1 MLSEKNIKRVKKVV
15 IGIIVVLILW
25 FLVVSPYMSF
35 KKNEKIVR
43 EAGKRYYE
51 INAGQLPT
59 GEKIKTVGLQKLYE
73 KDFIGDD
80 LRSGYMNQACDS
92 KASWVKVRKEK
103 GEYQY
108 YVYLK
113 CGIFSSKVDHKGPE
127 IRLKGEEEIILHKG
141 EEYKEPGIESVVDN
155 QDGKMNIKDVE
166 IDNRGLNTSKVGVYE
181 VRYRIKDS
189 FNNLT
194 EKIRTVR
201 VIETINHIIEKDTKK
216 KKVYRGSQTN
226 NYVKIDGILFQIVG
240 ENEDGSVKLVSSEN
254 ISAVDYEGVEKWLN
268 EYFYEKLS
276 ESAKKIIVKSKYCEE
291 EVEKPEEYSKC
302 GEYSKKKNV
311 GLLSVIDVK
320 NSKGEDGSYSINSAH
335 STMLGNRKGTKVIAF
350 NSSKYITY
358 SKSEN
363 IGVRPVISIRK
374 ESDVVGG
381 DGTIGDP
388 YIIKGNKKTLKVGS
402 KVSEARTGEYI
413 RYSGYT
419 FRVIGKEKD
428 GTTKVI
434 MDGIVN
440 LEGDKY
446 HVRFSDTSSITYN
459 PNKKGNIGYHVV
471 NDIPDYLSTKY
482 FSKQTIPIDNY
493 INQIRYQ
500 QKSNKD
506 EYSVKLL
513 IPSMYDLFSTTLDE
527 YYWYRDYSSNAKDYC
542 YMDWGRGIRCK
553 KYNYND
559 LNGIRLVSYFDS
571 NVKVKSGS
579 GNLDSPYQIT
589 K

>member
-1 MLSEKNIKRVKKVV
+1 MKLDEKNIKRVKKVV

-59 GEKIKTVGLQKLYE
+59 GEKIKTVGLQRLYE

-141 EEYKEPGIESVVDN
+141 EKYKEPGIESVVDN

-335 STMLGNRKGTKVIAF
+335 STMLGNKEGTKVIAF

-434 MDGIVN
+434 MDGVLQN
-440 LEGDKY
+440 SVLPFNENGEA
-446 HVRFSDTSSITYN
+446 SSYN
-459 PNKKGNIGYHVV
+459 MDNKSNIGYKINSDLSKYISSKSFVKKTFNRSIYNNSVQYQSKPTDSKYQTKLTLPSIYDLYSASNSVDSWFIEYSKKNKENYQYLQVLGVV
-471 NDIPDYLSTKY
+471 HK
-482 FSKQTIPIDNY
+482 
-493 INQIRYQ
+493 
-500 QKSNKD
+500 NKD
-506 EYSVKLL
+506 TVSEAGV
-513 IPSMYDLFSTTLDE
+513 
-527 YYWYRDYSSNAKDYC
+527 
-542 YMDWGRGIRCK
+542 
-553 KYNYND
+553 
-559 LNGIRLVSYFDS
+559 RLVGYLDS
-571 NVKVKSGS
+571 NMKIKKGKGTLENSYSIVK
-579 GNLDSPYQIT
+579 
-589 K
+589 

>member
-1 MLSEKNIKRVKKVV
+1 MKLDEKNIKRVKKVV

-434 MDGIVN
+434 MDGVLQN
-440 LEGDKY
+440 SVLPFNENGEA
-446 HVRFSDTSSITYN
+446 SSYN
-459 PNKKGNIGYHVV
+459 MDNKSNIGYKINSDLSKYISSKSFVKKTFNRSIYNNSVQYQSKPTDSKYQTKLTLPSIYDLYSASNSVDSWFIEYSKKNKENYQYLQVLGVV
-471 NDIPDYLSTKY
+471 HK
-482 FSKQTIPIDNY
+482 
-493 INQIRYQ
+493 
-500 QKSNKD
+500 NKD
-506 EYSVKLL
+506 TVSEAGV
-513 IPSMYDLFSTTLDE
+513 
-527 YYWYRDYSSNAKDYC
+527 
-542 YMDWGRGIRCK
+542 
-553 KYNYND
+553 
-559 LNGIRLVSYFDS
+559 RLVGYLDS
-571 NVKVKSGS
+571 NMKIKKGKGTLENSYSIVK
-579 GNLDSPYQIT
+579 
-589 K
+589 

>member
-15 IGIIVVLILW
+15 IGVIVVLILW

-141 EEYKEPGIESVVDN
+141 EKYKEPGIESVVDN

-166 IDNRGLNTSKVGVYE
+166 IDNKGLNTNKVGVYE

-302 GEYSKKKNV
+302 GEYSKRKNV

-335 STMLGNRKGTKVIAF
+335 STMLGNKEGTKVIAF

-434 MDGIVN
+434 MDGVLQN
-440 LEGDKY
+440 SVLPFNENGEA
-446 HVRFSDTSSITYN
+446 SSYN
-459 PNKKGNIGYHVV
+459 MDNKSNIGYKINSDLSKYISSKSFVKKTFNRSIYNNSVQYQSKPTDSKYQTKLTLPSIYDLYSASNSVDSWFIEYSKKNKENYQYLQVLGVV
-471 NDIPDYLSTKY
+471 HK
-482 FSKQTIPIDNY
+482 
-493 INQIRYQ
+493 
-500 QKSNKD
+500 NKD
-506 EYSVKLL
+506 TVSEAGV
-513 IPSMYDLFSTTLDE
+513 
-527 YYWYRDYSSNAKDYC
+527 
-542 YMDWGRGIRCK
+542 
-553 KYNYND
+553 
-559 LNGIRLVSYFDS
+559 RLVGYLDS
-571 NVKVKSGS
+571 NMKIKKGKGTLENSYSIVK
-579 GNLDSPYQIT
+579 
-589 K
+589 

>member
-1 MLSEKNIKRVKKVV
+1 MKLDEKNIKRVKKVV

-335 STMLGNRKGTKVIAF
+335 STMLGNKEGTKVIAF

-434 MDGIVN
+434 MDGVLQN
-440 LEGDKY
+440 SVLPFNENGEA
-446 HVRFSDTSSITYN
+446 SSYN
-459 PNKKGNIGYHVV
+459 MDNKSNIGYKINSDLSKYISSKSFVKKTFNRSIYNNSVQYQSKPTDSKYQTKLTLPSIYDLYSASNSVDSWFIEYSKKNKENYQYLQVLGVV
-471 NDIPDYLSTKY
+471 HK
-482 FSKQTIPIDNY
+482 
-493 INQIRYQ
+493 
-500 QKSNKD
+500 NKD
-506 EYSVKLL
+506 TVSEAGV
-513 IPSMYDLFSTTLDE
+513 
-527 YYWYRDYSSNAKDYC
+527 
-542 YMDWGRGIRCK
+542 
-553 KYNYND
+553 
-559 LNGIRLVSYFDS
+559 RLVGYLDS
-571 NVKVKSGS
+571 NMKIKKGKGTLENSYSIVK
-579 GNLDSPYQIT
+579 
-589 K
+589 

>member
-1 MLSEKNIKRVKKVV
+1 MKLDEKNIKRVKKVV

-141 EEYKEPGIESVVDN
+141 EKYKEPGIESVVDN

-166 IDNRGLNTSKVGVYE
+166 IDNKGLNTNKVGVYE

-335 STMLGNRKGTKVIAF
+335 STMLGNKEGTKVIAF

-434 MDGIVN
+434 MDGVLQN
-440 LEGDKY
+440 SVLPFNENGEA
-446 HVRFSDTSSITYN
+446 SSYN
-459 PNKKGNIGYHVV
+459 MDNKSNIGYKINSDLSKYISSKSFVKKTFNRSIYNNSVQYQSKPTDSKYQTKLTLPSIYDLYSASNSVDSWFIEYSKKNKENYQYLQVLGVV
-471 NDIPDYLSTKY
+471 HK
-482 FSKQTIPIDNY
+482 
-493 INQIRYQ
+493 
-500 QKSNKD
+500 NKD
-506 EYSVKLL
+506 TVSEAGV
-513 IPSMYDLFSTTLDE
+513 
-527 YYWYRDYSSNAKDYC
+527 
-542 YMDWGRGIRCK
+542 
-553 KYNYND
+553 
-559 LNGIRLVSYFDS
+559 RLVGYLDS
-571 NVKVKSGS
+571 NMKIKKGKGTLENSYSIVK
-579 GNLDSPYQIT
+579 
-589 K
+589 

>member
-1 MLSEKNIKRVKKVV
+1 MKLDEKNIKRVKKVV

-59 GEKIKTVGLQKLYE
+59 GEKIKTVGLQRLYE

-141 EEYKEPGIESVVDN
+141 EKYKEPGIESVVDN

-302 GEYSKKKNV
+302 GEYSKRKNV

-335 STMLGNRKGTKVIAF
+335 STMLGNKEGTKVIAF

-381 DGTIGDP
+381 DGTVGDP

-434 MDGIVN
+434 MDGVLQN
-440 LEGDKY
+440 SVLPFNENGEA
-446 HVRFSDTSSITYN
+446 SSYN
-459 PNKKGNIGYHVV
+459 MDNKSNIGYKINSDLSKYISSKSFVKKTFNRSIYNNSVQYQSKPTDSKYQTKLTLPSIYDLYSASNSVDSWFIEYSKKNKENYQYLQVLGVV
-471 NDIPDYLSTKY
+471 HK
-482 FSKQTIPIDNY
+482 
-493 INQIRYQ
+493 
-500 QKSNKD
+500 NKD
-506 EYSVKLL
+506 TVSEAGV
-513 IPSMYDLFSTTLDE
+513 
-527 YYWYRDYSSNAKDYC
+527 
-542 YMDWGRGIRCK
+542 
-553 KYNYND
+553 
-559 LNGIRLVSYFDS
+559 RLVGYLDS
-571 NVKVKSGS
+571 NMKIKKGKGTLENSYSIVK
-579 GNLDSPYQIT
+579 
-589 K
+589 

>member
-1 MLSEKNIKRVKKVV
+1 MKLDEKNIKRVKKVV

-59 GEKIKTVGLQKLYE
+59 GEKIKTVGLQRLYE

-141 EEYKEPGIESVVDN
+141 EKYKEPGIESVVDN

-166 IDNRGLNTSKVGVYE
+166 IDNKGLNTNKVGVYE

-335 STMLGNRKGTKVIAF
+335 STMLGNKEGTKVIAF

-434 MDGIVN
+434 MDGVLQN
-440 LEGDKY
+440 SVLPFNENGEA
-446 HVRFSDTSSITYN
+446 SSYN
-459 PNKKGNIGYHVV
+459 MDNKSNIGYKINSDLSKYISSKSFVKKTFNRSIYNNSVQYQSKPTDSKYQTKLTLPSIYDLYSASNSVDSWFIEYSKKNKENYQYLQVLGVV
-471 NDIPDYLSTKY
+471 HK
-482 FSKQTIPIDNY
+482 
-493 INQIRYQ
+493 
-500 QKSNKD
+500 NKD
-506 EYSVKLL
+506 TVSEAGV
-513 IPSMYDLFSTTLDE
+513 
-527 YYWYRDYSSNAKDYC
+527 
-542 YMDWGRGIRCK
+542 
-553 KYNYND
+553 
-559 LNGIRLVSYFDS
+559 RLVGYLDS
-571 NVKVKSGS
+571 NMKIKKGKGTLENSYSIVK
-579 GNLDSPYQIT
+579 
-589 K
+589 